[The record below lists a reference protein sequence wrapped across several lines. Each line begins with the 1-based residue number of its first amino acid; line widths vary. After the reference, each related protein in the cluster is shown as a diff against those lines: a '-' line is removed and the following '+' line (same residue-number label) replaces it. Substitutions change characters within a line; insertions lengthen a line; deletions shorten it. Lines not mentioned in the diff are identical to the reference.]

1 MGEACGMNFPEW
13 VKETIEKFSPP
24 QTGRVEIAL
33 ELYKGGITKLE
44 IGNTIRVKPDEQRS
58 ELQS

>member
-1 MGEACGMNFPEW
+1 MKVPDW
-13 VKETIEKFSPP
+13 VLNEIFKFEPP

-33 ELYKGGITKLE
+33 EIYKGGVTKLE
-44 IGNTIRVKPDEQRS
+44 IGNTIRVKPDEARP